1 MPTLDAVALLVFT
14 LFLSARVTGVSILVD
29 DASSRWTYSTP
40 WNAISPTSPCT
51 SCLIQPDEARAYNHT
66 WHDTAFVNTAQLS
79 FTGVS
84 LDVYTICPPPLG
96 SGAAYGTN
104 FTFTLDNVP
113 DGNFV
118 GPEPAC
124 SAFTYNYL
132 VYARRNLSLGQHVFV
147 ITNSQMNSLA
157 NSSLLL
163 LDYAIYDD
171 GAAPTTTST
180 PISASSGA
188 TAPPHK
194 TFQLPAVIASAAAAF
209 VLLLANIALFCYYRR
224 RRRPMGKKLIDMT
237 EGAVTFCL

>member
-1 MPTLDAVALLVFT
+1 MPTLAVLPSLVFT

-40 WNAISPTSPCT
+40 WNAITPTNPCP

-84 LDVYTICPPPLG
+84 LDVYTICPPPLS

-147 ITNSQMNSLA
+147 ITNSQIDSRA
-157 NSSLLL
+157 NTSLLL

-171 GAAPTTTST
+171 GAAATTST
-180 PISASSGA
+180 PNPTSSGA
-188 TAPPHK
+188 TASSHK
-194 TFQLPAVIASAAAAF
+194 TFQLPAVIASAAAAV

-237 EGAVTFCL
+237 EGAVTFYS